1 MIFQSL
7 RFLSWFDDLKKI
19 QYCLYIEAIE
29 LFVFF
34 YCGKERWSHPS
45 IFFFR
50 TPLGL
55 TWIKWTCQMT
65 KGMYQLS
72 WSATHPL
79 SILRLWHSKIRL
91 NEFFLAITAT
101 RRMSHVR
108 REKDRLI
115 RQHLMPLP
123 VWCCVLEIGAG
134 LFVVFEKLLHGGFFW
149 GGGLILR

>member
-7 RFLSWFDDLKKI
+7 RFLSWFDKLEEDSVLLI
-19 QYCLYIEAIE
+19 HWSYWTVC
-29 LFVFF
+29 VFF
-34 YCGKERWSHPS
+34 IVVKNVEVIHQ
-45 IFFFR
+45 FFFR

-91 NEFFLAITAT
+91 NDFFLAITAT

-115 RQHLMPLP
+115 RQHLMLLP

-134 LFVVFEKLLHGGFFW
+134 LFVVFEKLLHGVFFW
-149 GGGLILR
+149 GGVLILR